1 MNINRT
7 YANELRKL
15 AKLLDEDFEAN
26 KDTVAKYL
34 MRIIYE
40 LEIKE
45 G

>member
-7 YANELRKL
+7 YANELREL
-15 AKLLDEDFEAN
+15 AKLLDDNFEAN
-26 KDTVAKYL
+26 KEKVAKYL

>member
-26 KDTVAKYL
+26 KETVASYL
-34 MRIIYE
+34 MRII

-45 G
+45 

>member
-26 KDTVAKYL
+26 KEKVAKYL

-40 LEIKE
+40 LE
-45 G
+45 

>member
-15 AKLLDEDFEAN
+15 AKLLDEDFKAN
-26 KDTVAKYL
+26 KKGVAKYL
-34 MRIIYE
+34 MRIIYD

-45 G
+45 